1 MRRKILVGAGIAAL
15 SFLAIA
21 PSASAKWILGNGTT
35 DLEITPPDPAHPF
48 QVCADRVQGRAGL
61 NTPDDPAVTPP
72 PPGPFAP
79 ITVRVFTGPSGSL
92 DGATVQGD
100 TLLLLDGTT
109 VQQAAATQV
118 TSAPTAV
125 DPPEPYFGDFS
136 ETFFIWEYAA
146 APFDISIPADK
157 RFPGGEVLV
166 QQGSHSAY
174 VTLGAVACSS
184 GPIDARIDVLP
195 GKSQNHV
202 VPSQKRP
209 VLIVR
214 LYGSATLDVTGVTDV
229 KLGNAAAAPIPP
241 AQRKRFAPHDRNH
254 DGYLDRD
261 FRFVPA
267 DTGITCSST
276 SVSLT
281 GHTADGTSFSGSD
294 AVKPVRC

>member
-15 SFLAIA
+15 SLLAIA
-21 PSASAKWILGNGTT
+21 PPASAKWILGNGTT
-35 DLEITPPDPAHPF
+35 DLEITPPDPAQPF

-61 NTPDDPAVTPP
+61 NTPNDPAVTPP
-72 PPGPFAP
+72 PPGPFTP

-100 TLLLLDGTT
+100 GTLLLLDQTT
-109 VQQAAATQV
+109 VLTAAATQV

-125 DPPEPYFGDFS
+125 DPPDPYFGDFS
-136 ETFFIWEYAA
+136 ETFLIWEYAA
-146 APFDISIPADK
+146 APFDISIPAAQ
-157 RFPGGEVLV
+157 RFPGGEMLV
-166 QQGSHSAY
+166 QQGSHAAY

-195 GKSQNHV
+195 GKSQNRV

-214 LYGSATLDVTGVTDV
+214 LYGSAALDVTGVTDV

-241 AQRKRFAPHDRNH
+241 DQQKRFAPHELSNAPD
-254 DGYLDRD
+254 L
-261 FRFVPA
+261 A
-267 DTGITCSST
+267 STSST
-276 SVSLT
+276 AGS
-281 GHTADGTSFSGSD
+281 ASGVVALGS
-294 AVKPVRC
+294 KPRPGR

>member
-1 MRRKILVGAGIAAL
+1 M
-15 SFLAIA
+15 
-21 PSASAKWILGNGTT
+21 
-35 DLEITPPDPAHPF
+35 
-48 QVCADRVQGRAGL
+48 
-61 NTPDDPAVTPP
+61 
-72 PPGPFAP
+72 
-79 ITVRVFTGPSGSL
+79 
-92 DGATVQGD
+92 QGD
-100 TLLLLDGTT
+100 GTLLLLDGTT

-136 ETFFIWEYAA
+136 ETFLIWEYAA

-195 GKSQNHV
+195 GKSQNRV

-254 DGYLDRD
+254 DGFLDRD

>member
-1 MRRKILVGAGIAAL
+1 M
-15 SFLAIA
+15 
-21 PSASAKWILGNGTT
+21 
-35 DLEITPPDPAHPF
+35 
-48 QVCADRVQGRAGL
+48 
-61 NTPDDPAVTPP
+61 
-72 PPGPFAP
+72 
-79 ITVRVFTGPSGSL
+79 
-92 DGATVQGD
+92 QGD
-100 TLLLLDGTT
+100 GTLLLLDGTT

-136 ETFFIWEYAA
+136 ETFLIWEYAA

-195 GKSQNHV
+195 GKSQNRV

-267 DTGITCSST
+267 ATGITCSST